1 MKRPSLVDAV
11 EKSGRNRS
19 TLDDFSRAPEATSE
33 HKVLFVRVSPSLKKQ
48 LKLLAVELDRS
59 EQDLMTEAA
68 NDLLI
73 KYGRKPR

>member
-11 EKSGRNRS
+11 EKSGQNRS
-19 TLDDFSRAPEATSE
+19 VADDFSRTPEGSE
-33 HKVLFVRVSPSLKKQ
+33 GHKVLFVRVSPSLKKA
-48 LKLLAVELDRS
+48 LRFLAAELDRS